1 MHRKTKLILISI
13 ISFLLFSCSGGKENL
28 NPQEKE
34 QSNIYKYSVIDID
47 GNSVKLSDYKGK
59 VLLIVNVASKCGFTY
74 QYEGL
79 QNLYKKYKNQ
89 GFEILAFPCNDFNEQ
104 EPGTNE
110 EIKYFCS
117 SNYEVTFQLFD
128 KITLE
133 GENKPPLFEML
144 TNNPK
149 TGDSSILWN
158 FEKFVID
165 KNGYVIDRFRS
176 LTKPEDEDI
185 TKLIEKL
192 LDEKNIAK

>member
-1 MHRKTKLILISI
+1 MIKQIFGLLLASI
-13 ISFLLFSCSGGKENL
+13 FSLSIFSCSGGKENL

-34 QSNIYKYSVIDID
+34 QSNIYKYTVTDID
-47 GNSVKLSDYKGK
+47 GNKVKLSDYKGK

-79 QNLYKKYKNQ
+79 QSIYKKYKDQ
-89 GFEILAFPCNDFNEQ
+89 GFEILAFPCNDFREQ

-117 SNYEVTFQLFD
+117 SNYDVTFKLFN

-133 GENKPPLFEML
+133 GENKSPLFAML

-158 FEKFVID
+158 FEKFIID
-165 KNGYVIDRFRS
+165 KNGYIIDRFRS
-176 LTKPEDEDI
+176 LTKPESESI
-185 TKLIEKL
+185 TELIDKL
-192 LDEKNIAK
+192 LL